1 LLPLPD
7 TTTTTRK
14 RIARKYKLARL
25 PDPRPFL
32 HIRCGDDILEKLDQ
46 AGLPGDKIRWTDVLC
61 EGPLHPHSGD
71 ADRQRERAAYLSRRF
86 CVPMTE
92 TFREIKGA
100 DWRVDQ
106 AEQYNET
113 VLWFEADLYDQAI
126 LVYLLQRLKRVAAR
140 ARVSLI
146 CIGGFP
152 GVDRFIGLGQLT
164 PAQLAT
170 LLPTRQPVT
179 RRQFHLAE
187 QTWSALTAPHPRDLV
202 ALARSRTRALPFLP
216 EALSRYLAEYPSTTN
231 GLSRTAQLA
240 LEEIQRGATSPGLA
254 FPRVQDRE
262 SRPFMGDSMFYA
274 VIRDLASGL
283 SPLLAGTHPRLS
295 RLPDAELRDRQVWL
309 TAQGTRVLAERAD
322 WCELSG
328 MARQMGGVTLQG
340 VHPRWRWD
348 PAQQRL
354 VEQRRR

>member
-1 LLPLPD
+1 MLPLPD

-14 RIARKYKLARL
+14 RIARKYKLAGL

-61 EGPLHPHSGD
+61 EGPLHPHAGD

-113 VLWFEADLYDQAI
+113 VLWFEADLYDQVI

-146 CIGGFP
+146 CLGGFP
-152 GVDRFIGLGQLT
+152 GVERFIGLGQLT

-170 LLPTRQPVT
+170 LLPARQQVT
-179 RRQFHLAE
+179 RRQFQLAE
-187 QTWSALTAPHPRDLV
+187 QTWAALTAPHPRDLV

-254 FPRVQDRE
+254 FPRVQDQE
-262 SRPFMGDSMFYA
+262 PRPFMGDSMFYA

-309 TAQGTRVLAERAD
+309 TAQGIRVLAERAD

-340 VHPRWRWD
+340 GHPRWRWD